1 MTTILNSKEVEFA
14 LLDWKV
20 ETNAG
25 SLVLRVGWALLNRP
39 KTLLVKY
46 FVPKKFGLSA
56 KRVALE
62 NGIIL

>member
-1 MTTILNSKEVEFA
+1 M
-14 LLDWKV
+14 
-20 ETNAG
+20 
-25 SLVLRVGWALLNRP
+25 LNRP

-62 NGIIL
+62 NGIILWQDWVKPTQEYRVLNIFF